1 MASAYSDRAWGE
13 LERRLLE
20 FCLERDTA
28 RLTAMGGPRW
38 SEMLRLERRINRG
51 WRLLAALQLRE
62 GTPGGPPSSD
72 APLPEIVDYCKELTR
87 RLDARPG
94 AVHASAK

>member
-20 FCLERDTA
+20 FRLERDTA
-28 RLTAMGGPRW
+28 RLTTMGGPRW

-51 WRLLAALQLRE
+51 WRMLAVLQLRE
-62 GTPGGPPSSD
+62 EVRG
-72 APLPEIVDYCKELTR
+72 
-87 RLDARPG
+87 
-94 AVHASAK
+94 

>member
-1 MASAYSDRAWGE
+1 MGSDFSDRAWGE

-20 FCLERDTA
+20 FRLERDTA
-28 RLTAMGGPRW
+28 RLTALGGPRW

-62 GTPGGPPSSD
+62 EVRG
-72 APLPEIVDYCKELTR
+72 
-87 RLDARPG
+87 
-94 AVHASAK
+94 